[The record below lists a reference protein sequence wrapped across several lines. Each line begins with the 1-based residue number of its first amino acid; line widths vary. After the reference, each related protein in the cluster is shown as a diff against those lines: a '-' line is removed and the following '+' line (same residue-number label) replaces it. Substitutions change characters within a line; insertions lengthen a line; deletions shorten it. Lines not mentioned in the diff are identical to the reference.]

1 MIRLGFFVSWRPA
14 PFLDCRSERGHSEK
28 AYALTDGDGLLIE
41 VMPSGAKT
49 WRYKYHLNG
58 KREKVTIGSYPA
70 FTIKQARDRHEELRA
85 MVAHGESPA
94 KSKQAAVVERKTAE
108 ERRITFRVFAQRWI
122 EETLFYRSAG
132 YVAQI
137 VRWLDAYVNP
147 AIGDMAMGDVQPGDV
162 LAIIK
167 GRVHNPG
174 TAERIRVIIQQVY
187 NHAIRNLIVTTN
199 PAQPLRGAIARPPVQ
214 HHKHL
219 NEKQLGAFWRKL
231 DDQGAHITTIAATRL
246 LFYTMTRK
254 SELLRS
260 KWPEFD
266 LDAAQ
271 WDIPAGRMKMGKP
284 HRVFLSR
291 QAVVWLRVV
300 HNISGHGEYVL
311 PSIFHGSVPM
321 GDVTLNHFFKRIDF
335 GVPDFSPHGTR
346 GTAATLLR
354 EHGFGR
360 DVVELLLAHSEKNA
374 TVAAYSHME
383 LAADRKRALQ
393 YLADRVEALAAGT
406 NVIPL
411 RAA

>member
-1 MIRLGFFVSWRPA
+1 MRYVNYTLRPLTIDNA
-14 PFLDCRSERGHSEK
+14 KPREK
-28 AYALTDGDGLLIE
+28 AYALTDGGGLLIE
-41 VMPSGAKT
+41 VLPSGAKT

-58 KREKVTIGSYPA
+58 KREKVTIGSYPV
-70 FTIKQARDRHEELRA
+70 FSIKEARDRHEALRA
-85 MVAHGESPA
+85 LVAHGESPA
-94 KSKQAAVVERKTAE
+94 KSKQAAVAERKVAD
-108 ERRITFRVFAQRWI
+108 ERRVTFRVFARRWI

-132 YVAQI
+132 YVTQI

-147 AIGDMAMGDVQPGDV
+147 AIGDMPMGDVQPGDV

-167 GRVHNPG
+167 GRVHTAG

-187 NHAIRNLIVTTN
+187 NHAIRNLLVTTN
-199 PAQPLRGAIARPPVQ
+199 PAQPLRGAIARPPVK

-246 LFYTMTRK
+246 LLYTMTRK

-260 KWPEFD
+260 KWHEFD

-271 WDIPAGRMKMGKP
+271 WDIPAERMKMGKP

-291 QAVVWLRVV
+291 QAVELLRVV
-300 HNISGHGEYVL
+300 HNISGHAEYVL
-311 PSIFHGSVPM
+311 PSIFRGSVPM

-335 GVPDFSPHGTR
+335 GVPDFSPHGLR

-374 TVAAYSHME
+374 TVAAYSHIE
-383 LAADRKRALQ
+383 LAAERKKALQ
-393 YLADRVEALAAGT
+393 FLADRVEELAAGAT
-406 NVIPL
+406 VVPL